1 MVPPPFLP
9 KRRDAAAS
17 LACYARY
24 ESDAA
29 LAQYCDA
36 HYGPDKFGI
45 PNFSVQLTRLC
56 TAALAGKPKRSALDL
71 GCAVGRASFELARYF
86 ERVTGVDFSAR
97 FIATA
102 RRLKDGGRVHY
113 RLAEE
118 GELGSDRKI
127 TLDELGLAPTAARA
141 VFHQGDVQQLEGR
154 FDNCDLVLAANLIDR
169 LSDPGRFLKTVHR
182 HLVIDGLLAI
192 ASPYNWLEEYTP
204 RRNWLGGCFRAGAP
218 VTSAEGLA
226 AHLSARFSPLGPPR
240 ELDFVI
246 RETARKYQHCLSQLT
261 LWQRRR

>member
-9 KRRDAAAS
+9 KRRDDAAS

-36 HYGPDKFGI
+36 HYGPEKFGI
-45 PNFSVQLTRLC
+45 PNFSVQLIRLC
-56 TAALAGKPKRSALDL
+56 AAAAEGIPKRSALDL
-71 GCAVGRASFELARYF
+71 GCAVGRASFELTRHF

-102 RRLKDGGRVHY
+102 RRLKDGSRIHY

-118 GELGSDRKI
+118 GDLGSDHKVGLEE
-127 TLDELGLAPTAARA
+127 LDLAATAARA
-141 VFHQGDVQQLEGR
+141 DFHQGDVQNLEGR
-154 FDNCDLVLAANLIDR
+154 FGNCDLVLAANLIDR
-169 LSDPGRFLKTVHR
+169 LSAPGHFLKTVHC
-182 HLVIDGLLAI
+182 HLAVGGLLAI
-192 ASPYNWLEEYTP
+192 ASPYNWLEEFTP
-204 RRNWLGGCFRAGAP
+204 RRNWLGGRFRAGTP

-226 AHLSARFSPLGPPR
+226 AHLADRFVPLGQPR